1 MSTLLPSAPRSPR
14 GEVRGQWATGDVLH
28 STAPLS
34 TEAGQGSVWVRLVF
48 FLPQFLNPSF
58 IFFFYQ
64 VLPPLLLQETSAPE
78 LSGTCDRPIKAA
90 WGALPSLIP
99 GHSQINRVSVS
110 VAVWPLSHIKSG
122 PFRLFDLTSISHVI
136 DSPRDLF
143 FSLHI

>member
-1 MSTLLPSAPRSPR
+1 MGHGRCAPFNSAVVNGGRSR
-14 GEVRGQWATGDVLH
+14 LCLGALGLFFA
-28 STAPLS
+28 
-34 TEAGQGSVWVRLVF
+34 SVF
-48 FLPQFLNPSF
+48 KSFLY
-58 IFFFYQ
+58 FFFYQ

>member
-1 MSTLLPSAPRSPR
+1 MSTLLPSALRSPPGGGQRSVGHGRCTPFNSGIFR
-14 GEVRGQWATGDVLH
+14 GGR
-28 STAPLS
+28 S
-34 TEAGQGSVWVRLVF
+34 RLCLGALF
-48 FLPQFLNPSF
+48 FLPQVFKPF
-58 IFFFYQ
+58 FFFYHA
-64 VLPPLLLQETSAPE
+64 LPPQLLPETSAPE

-143 FSLHI
+143 FSPHI